1 MSSSSD
7 PSGATPGATA
17 TATATAAAATTTAP
31 SASPLEVTREGAV
44 VTLRFARPDA
54 LNAIDV
60 PMAEALLAAVRAIA
74 ADASVRAVVLCG
86 AGRGFM
92 AGGDLATLRA
102 DPVQGAAALLG
113 PLNATVQVL
122 ATLNA
127 PVIAKVHGVAA
138 GAGLSLML
146 QADFVIAAE
155 GTRFNLAYINLGTSC
170 DVGASWALPRL
181 VGLRNALEISLM
193 GDTLT
198 APDALRL
205 GLVNRVVPA
214 EHLDTAAVIDRVAH
228 GPTLAYGAMKRLM
241 RASFDRDLDTQ
252 LIAET
257 AAFAGCAATQDMRA
271 GIEAFYARKPAVFEG
286 R

>member
-1 MSSSSD
+1 MSS
-7 PSGATPGATA
+7 PSVSPADHIANANDNDNTPIAT
-17 TATATAAAATTTAP
+17 
-31 SASPLEVTREGAV
+31 SPLEVTRDGAV
-44 VTLRFARPDA
+44 ATLRFSRPGA
-54 LNAIDV
+54 LNAINV
-60 PMAEALLAAVRAIA
+60 PMAQALLAAVRQLA

-86 AGRGFM
+86 AGKGFM

-102 DPVQGAAALLG
+102 NPVQGAADLLG
-113 PLNATVQVL
+113 PLNEAVQVL
-122 ATLNA
+122 ATMNA

-181 VGLRNALEISLM
+181 VGLRNALEIALM

-198 APDALRL
+198 ASDALRL

-214 EHLDTAAVIDRVAH
+214 EHLDTAAAALIDRIAH
-228 GPTLAYGAMKRLM
+228 GPTLAYGATKRLM

-271 GIEAFYARKPAVFEG
+271 GIEAFFEKKTPVFEG

>member
-1 MSSSSD
+1 M
-7 PSGATPGATA
+7 TA
-17 TATATAAAATTTAP
+17 TTP
-31 SASPLEVTREGAV
+31 PPLLLERHGAIA
-44 VTLRFARPDA
+44 TLRFNRPGA

-60 PMAEALLAAVRAIA
+60 PMATALRDAVRSLAQ
-74 ADASVRAVVLCG
+74 DDSVRCVVLCG
-86 AGRGFM
+86 AGKGFM

-102 DPVQGAAALLG
+102 DPVQGAKDLLAPLNEAVALL
-113 PLNATVQVL
+113 AQ
-122 ATLNA
+122 LNA
-127 PVIAKVHGVAA
+127 PVIAQVHGVAA

-146 QADFVIAAE
+146 QADFVLAAE

-214 EHLDTAAVIDRVAH
+214 EHLDTAAAALIDRVAH

-252 LIAET
+252 LAAET
-257 AAFAGCAATQDMRA
+257 NAFAGCAATEDMRA

>member
-1 MSSSSD
+1 MSSHPDASS
-7 PSGATPGATA
+7 TA
-17 TATATAAAATTTAP
+17 TGNTGNTDNAGNTAP
-31 SASPLEVTREGAV
+31 ASPLQITREGAV
-44 VTLRFARPDA
+44 VTLRFSRPEA

-60 PMAEALLAAVRAIA
+60 PMAQALLAAVRDIA

-86 AGRGFM
+86 AGKGFM

-102 DPVQGAAALLG
+102 NPVQGAADLLG
-113 PLNATVQVL
+113 PLNEAVQVL
-122 ATLNA
+122 ATMNA

-214 EHLDTAAVIDRVAH
+214 EHLDTATDTLIERIAQ

-257 AAFAGCAATQDMRA
+257 AAFAGCAATEDLRA
-271 GIEAFYARKPAVFEG
+271 GIEAFFEKKTPVFEG

>member
-1 MSSSSD
+1 MSS
-7 PSGATPGATA
+7 PSVSPADHNANANANDNDNTPIAT
-17 TATATAAAATTTAP
+17 
-31 SASPLEVTREGAV
+31 SPLEVTRDGAV
-44 VTLRFARPDA
+44 ATLRFSRPGA
-54 LNAIDV
+54 LNAINV
-60 PMAEALLAAVRAIA
+60 PMAQALLAAVRQLA

-86 AGRGFM
+86 AGKGFM

-102 DPVQGAAALLG
+102 NPVQGAADLLG
-113 PLNATVQVL
+113 PLNEAVQVL
-122 ATLNA
+122 ATMNA

-181 VGLRNALEISLM
+181 VGLRNALEIALL

-198 APDALRL
+198 ASDALRL

-214 EHLDTAAVIDRVAH
+214 EHLDTATDTLIERIAQ

-257 AAFAGCAATQDMRA
+257 AAFAGCAATEDLRA
-271 GIEAFYARKPAVFEG
+271 GIEAFFEKKTPVFEG